1 MSPAFR
7 EIEEQAKNLP
17 PEERAR
23 LAETLLESL
32 QQERAPE
39 VEAAWELEIQRRIAA
54 YRRGDEEVIDGETV
68 LAELRQIADEHI
80 RFLAAARRE
89 LLAEVL
95 YYNESEA
102 GLGANFPP
110 PLNKPW
116 RNKKGHGQKERF
128 SVFSRRK

>member
-7 EIEEQAKNLP
+7 EIEEQAKKLTS
-17 PEERAR
+17 EERAR

-68 LAELRQIADEHI
+68 LAELRQIA
-80 RFLAAARRE
+80 R
-89 LLAEVL
+89 
-95 YYNESEA
+95 
-102 GLGANFPP
+102 
-110 PLNKPW
+110 
-116 RNKKGHGQKERF
+116 
-128 SVFSRRK
+128 